1 MADVDRTSKSEGQSG
16 DGMNATGATQAG
28 AKSST
33 MPDYYEVGW
42 TGVSK
47 GIMERAGYKQRK
59 FNADG
64 TEVER
69 DDGFETRMVSR
80 YLTDAYYGMFWW
92 NGAVSE

>member
-42 TGVSK
+42 TESVKGLWKEQVISK
-47 GIMERAGYKQRK
+47 GNSMLMELKSKEMMDSRPEWL
-59 FNADG
+59 ADI
-64 TEVER
+64 
-69 DDGFETRMVSR
+69 
-80 YLTDAYYGMFWW
+80 
-92 NGAVSE
+92 